1 MFEACKKLNTAI
13 RQRELDTVMVA
24 SLLRTMDQMMQVMGI
39 EIPRCCI
46 TDEDCVLYETWRA
59 AVKEKNFD
67 QADQYRAQLIEK
79 GIL

>member
-1 MFEACKKLNTAI
+1 
-13 RQRELDTVMVA
+13 
-24 SLLRTMDQMMQVMGI
+24 MDQMMQVMGI